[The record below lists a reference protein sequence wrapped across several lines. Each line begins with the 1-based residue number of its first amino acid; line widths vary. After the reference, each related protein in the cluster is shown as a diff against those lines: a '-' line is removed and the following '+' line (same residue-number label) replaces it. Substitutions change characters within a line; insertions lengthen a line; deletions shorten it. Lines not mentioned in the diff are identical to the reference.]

1 MAVLNKIRQRSLVLI
16 LVIALALFSFVI
28 GDLFKNSDALTGTPQ
43 DIIATVNGEDIK
55 RDAFMFSVQNMQ
67 QRVGPTTTETQVKN
81 SVYSNEL
88 RRIILNT
95 ELDKLGLSVEKDQ
108 MRELLKNSFESY
120 PEFQNSDSIFD
131 VNRLNAFIS
140 NLKDIQPES
149 APLGNLLVN
158 YASWTDNEQSL
169 ANTAMTQSYYN
180 LIKAGVGATIAEAE
194 DEYEADAKTLDINYV
209 QIPYTSIA
217 DSLVTVTKSEI
228 EAYMKAHEDEYKVEA
243 TREILFVEFRED
255 ASKED
260 EDAIKEELLTLKND
274 KVEFNENTKKADT
287 ILGFDNT
294 KNIEAFVNSY
304 SDIKYADEFS
314 RASQLG
320 VAKDSLLNA
329 EVGSYYGP
337 YKDGIYYKYS
347 KVLAKASLPD
357 SVKVRHILIPYVGA
371 QAAGPDIIQTADE
384 AKVTADSIYNVVR
397 RSRSKFK
404 NLLELSSDK
413 VSNENDGV
421 IEFAY
426 NQSFAPE
433 FKSYSFDN
441 KKGDMGVVETSFGY
455 HIVEILDQT
464 EFNNTAKVATIA
476 RKIEASEKTIDD
488 VFNAKSKFEIAA
500 ETTEFND
507 LAKEKGLTVRT
518 STFKELEENIPGL
531 GSQRQVVRWAFEDD
545 IKVGDY
551 KSFPISGVGFIVAK
565 LVDINKEGLMSVEN
579 ATTPV
584 LVEVRKEKKA
594 EMIRAK
600 ISASTLADIANNQ
613 GQTVRTAA
621 ALTEKNTTLSGAGI
635 EPKVVGAAF
644 GLAQGAISKPIDGE
658 RGVYILQVN
667 KITEA
672 PKLENYAAIIARL
685 GNALKNTVQNKV
697 YTALEAA
704 AEIDDN
710 RAKTVY

>member
-1 MAVLNKIRQRSLVLI
+1 MKKINKIIFVGLLAVLMGCNDAIDITQPGRLDAANAFNNVEDLQLGLLGVYNQWDLTPE
-16 LVIALALFSFVI
+16 IALASNFTDEVTI
-28 GDLFKNSDALTGTPQ
+28 GFDSGGQGQALYGFQLNP
-43 DIIATVNGEDIK
+43 AS
-55 RDAFMFSVQNMQ
+55 AAA
-67 QRVGPTTTETQVKN
+67 
-81 SVYSNEL
+81 SNFWV
-88 RRIILNT
+88 RNFRFN
-95 ELDKLGLSVEKDQ
+95 
-108 MRELLKNSFESY
+108 
-120 PEFQNSDSIFD
+120 
-131 VNRLNAFIS
+131 NR
-140 NLKDIQPES
+140 
-149 APLGNLLVN
+149 
-158 YASWTDNEQSL
+158 
-169 ANTAMTQSYYN
+169 
-180 LIKAGVGATIAEAE
+180 ATILIEA
-194 DEYEADAKTLDINYV
+194 AAN
-209 QIPYTSIA
+209 
-217 DSLVTVTKSEI
+217 VTV
-228 EAYMKAHEDEYKVEA
+228 DP
-243 TREILFVEFRED
+243 
-255 ASKED
+255 
-260 EDAIKEELLTLKND
+260 
-274 KVEFNENTKKADT
+274 AD
-287 ILGFDNT
+287 
-294 KNIEAFVNSY
+294 
-304 SDIKYADEFS
+304 
-314 RASQLG
+314 
-320 VAKDSLLNA
+320 
-329 EVGSYYGP
+329 
-337 YKDGIYYKYS
+337 
-347 KVLAKASLPD
+347 
-357 SVKVRHILIPYVGA
+357 
-371 QAAGPDIIQTADE
+371 QA
-384 AKVTADSIYNVVR
+384 
-397 RSRSKFK
+397 
-404 NLLELSSDK
+404 
-413 VSNENDGV
+413 
-421 IEFAY
+421 
-426 NQSFAPE
+426 
-433 FKSYSFDN
+433 
-441 KKGDMGVVETSFGY
+441 
-455 HIVEILDQT
+455 

-507 LAKEKGLTVRT
+507 LAKEKGLTVRA

-531 GSQRQVVRWAFEDD
+531 GSQRQVVRWAYEGDT
-545 IKVGDY
+545 KVGDY

-644 GLAQGAISKPIDGE
+644 GLTQGAISKPIDGE